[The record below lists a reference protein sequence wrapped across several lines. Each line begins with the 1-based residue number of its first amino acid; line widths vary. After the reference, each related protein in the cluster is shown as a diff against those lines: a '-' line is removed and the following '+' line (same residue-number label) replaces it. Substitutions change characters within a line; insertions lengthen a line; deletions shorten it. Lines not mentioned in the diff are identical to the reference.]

1 MFHHLEFLSRAT
13 QGADVN
19 FRKSITAIVASSL
32 VIVLGGAS
40 ASFATNATPA
50 PKKPSIS
57 GVSAGVESSVAHETT
72 EGTKTKAIE
81 KAKNN
86 PSVALTAWRRG
97 HLDAKRV
104 FKADLAAAKIVEKAA
119 KHKAATSATKIAD
132 LAAAKKA
139 FADAKAVAKAKFDAA
154 ITALGPKPVK

>member
-1 MFHHLEFLSRAT
+1 MNS
-13 QGADVN
+13 
-19 FRKSITAIVASSL
+19 RKSITAIVATSL

-57 GVSAGVESSVAHETT
+57 GQSAGVENTAAHETT

-104 FKADLAAAKIVEKAA
+104 YKADLAAAKIVEKAA
-119 KHKAATSATKIAD
+119 KQKAATSATKIAD
-132 LAAAKKA
+132 LAAAKKT
-139 FADAKAVAKAKFDAA
+139 FADAKAAAKVKFDAA
-154 ITALGPKPVK
+154 ITALGVKPVK

>member
-1 MFHHLEFLSRAT
+1 MNS
-13 QGADVN
+13 
-19 FRKSITAIVASSL
+19 RKSITAIVASSL

-57 GVSAGVESSVAHETT
+57 GPASGVENSAAHETT
-72 EGTKTKAIE
+72 EGTKTKAVE

-97 HLDAKRV
+97 HLDAKRIY
-104 FKADLAAAKIVEKAA
+104 KADLAAAKIVEKAA
-119 KHKAATSATKIAD
+119 RHKAATSATKITD
-132 LAAAKKA
+132 LVAAKKA
-139 FADAKAVAKAKFDAA
+139 FADAKAAAKAKFDAA
-154 ITALGPKPVK
+154 ITALGAKPVK

>member
-1 MFHHLEFLSRAT
+1 M
-13 QGADVN
+13 N
-19 FRKSITAIVASSL
+19 YRKSITAIVAASL
-32 VIVLGGAS
+32 VMVLGGAS

-57 GVSAGVESSVAHETT
+57 GISAGVENTATHETT

-104 FKADLAAAKIVEKAA
+104 YKADLAAAKIVEKAA
-119 KHKAATSATKIAD
+119 KHKAATSVTKIAD

-139 FADAKAVAKAKFDAA
+139 FAHAKTVAKAKFDAA
-154 ITALGPKPVK
+154 ITVLGAKPVK